1 MTRRTVDFFL
11 KIKQQLIG
19 FFIIDVIFLKILQKE
34 NHLVSY
40 EGIYLVSENGKINN
54 NELQFKPAINFITFY
69 Y

>member
-1 MTRRTVDFFL
+1 MTRRRVDFFL
-11 KIKQQLIG
+11 KIKQQLIV
-19 FFIIDVIFLKILQKE
+19 FFIIDVIFLKILQKL